1 MYLGNIVSEEKI
13 IKNKLFKYSNNLC
26 DIDRNIPTLI
36 IGWEFTKKL
45 FYDKK
50 ISILNKKIDKF
61 TFWTFNKKEKRVDFE
76 NDLKFFTKNVLKNV
90 KNEVNYMYIN
100 ILTSKYNFIKNLI
113 KKLNSTDVFYIYIYK
128 NSFVYL
134 CSNENIFGFDLNMT
148 DFLDIDRKKIYKILF
163 SNGNKV
169 FFNDDFLDKNIREN
183 IENNNKIIPYLYKIQ
198 T

>member
-26 DIDRNIPTLI
+26 DIDCNIPTLI

-50 ISILNKKIDKF
+50 INILNKKIDKF

-100 ILTSKYNFIKNLI
+100 VLTSKYNFIKNLI

>member
-1 MYLGNIVSEEKI
+1 MTILDG
-13 IKNKLFKYSNNLC
+13 
-26 DIDRNIPTLI
+26 
-36 IGWEFTKKL
+36 KKL
-45 FYDKK
+45 SDK
-50 ISILNKKIDKF
+50 IR
-61 TFWTFNKKEKRVDFE
+61 E
-76 NDLKFFTKNVLKNV
+76 NV

-100 ILTSKYNFIKNLI
+100 VLTSKYNFIKNLI

>member
-26 DIDRNIPTLI
+26 DIDCNIPTLI

-50 ISILNKKIDKF
+50 INILNKKINKF

-100 ILTSKYNFIKNLI
+100 VLTSKYNFIKNLI